1 MSTFQEDAP
10 IDGKQQT
17 PTLDDLMRLAQPSSF
32 VKKTTPIKFDVPMDL
47 GHKQVA
53 MKYIRFDG
61 QKRCFPFF
69 NDENITFEDCEFINC
84 SGVRDIKLQNFGPLK
99 NVEWNDLDNFNV
111 IVGRNGLG
119 KSFFLRALYCALKSA
134 ETYKKGDEPRKL
146 DDILTEQLY
155 WTFQTNPLC
164 NLITRNQDDPL
175 KFSASFI
182 GNDRPFSYE
191 LSKDS
196 EKVSLKEGFSRPEG
210 NTIFIP
216 VQDVFSLYS
225 VIIKNRWLDI
235 SFGFSEPTVQLATA
249 LTSPQVNNPFKRNTE
264 FENERA
270 LLQKTLKGKFVF
282 VPETRRW
289 IFVSNDGSRYEMG
302 SVAEGVKKLGM
313 FDVLLGNRYLTR
325 RSVLLVDEPEAN
337 LHPNALYDLMDV
349 LWSLAHSGFQVFI
362 TTHSYF
368 VLKKANILA
377 TFANEDVSLGVL
389 NDSGEFKPHNLLD
402 GIPSNDITDETIKL
416 YNESINVSFDFGESQ
431 DD

>member
-1 MSTFQEDAP
+1 MSTFQED
-10 IDGKQQT
+10 DSVDNKRQT
-17 PTLDDLMRLAQPSSF
+17 PTLDDLIRLSQPSTS
-32 VKKTTPIKFDVPMDL
+32 VKKAVKIDCESPFDL
-47 GHKQVA
+47 EHKAIALANVRLDG
-53 MKYIRFDG
+53 KKRF
-61 QKRCFPFF
+61 FPLI
-69 NDENITFEDCEFINC
+69 NDENVALQNCEFTNC
-84 SGVRDIKLQNFGPLK
+84 SGVRDLKLQNFGPLK
-99 NVEWNDLDNFNV
+99 NVEWNDLDNFNI

-119 KSFFLRALYCALKSA
+119 KSFLLRALYCALKSA

-164 NLITRNQDDPL
+164 NLITRNQDEPL

-191 LSKDS
+191 ITKDS
-196 EKVSLKEGFSRPEG
+196 EKVSLQEGFSRPDG

-225 VIIKNRWLDI
+225 VIIKNRWLDL

-249 LTSPQVNNPFKRNTE
+249 LSSPQVNNPFKRNTE
-264 FENERA
+264 FEKERA

-282 VPETRRW
+282 IPETRRW
-289 IFVSNDGSRYEMG
+289 IFVSNDGSRYETG